1 MLAALGAAGGVE
13 GSGMAADRCQRSTA
27 RRGKTL
33 VFEDVACDW
42 APRRVRPD
50 EDVLMRVVSGLI
62 LLTTD
67 EAERLLE
74 PGDEAIVPAG
84 HCYRLEALSGTARTI
99 TGYRSP
105 HS

>member
-1 MLAALGAAGGVE
+1 
-13 GSGMAADRCQRSTA
+13 MAADRCQRSTA

-42 APRRVRPD
+42 APLRVRPD

-67 EAERLLE
+67 KAERLLE
-74 PGDEAIVPAG
+74 PSRRRGDRPGRALLPARGSFG
-84 HCYRLEALSGTARTI
+84 HRSDHHQISVAALLSTATA
-99 TGYRSP
+99 P
-105 HS
+105 P